1 MKKKNYFF
9 EIATMIVICCF
20 LVAIALFAN
29 AFLKAVFSTIV
40 AKVIAAL
47 VLASV
52 FWRYSGALIRAGVNR
67 LSVRTVIFFVVL
79 VFMVIA
85 LSSCA
90 STRSSYSAVGG
101 KLTNLQK
108 HRTENYIAVQR
119 MQRIENTEAMY
130 TDLDFKRLKSQP
142 VKTDSIKGYLGK
154 IINLSRWQNIQF
166 NVSRVESPDKTILS
180 ETLAPGQQ
188 ISRYLLPGRYLVT
201 VYINGKLKD
210 VKDFPVGAELKGF
223 FGELLHW
230 YIYRGD

>member
-20 LVAIALFAN
+20 FVAIVLFAN

-52 FWRYSGALIRAGVNR
+52 FWRYSGALIRTGVNR
-67 LSVRTVIFFVVL
+67 LSVRTAIFFFVVI
-79 VFMVIA
+79 FMVIA

-90 STRSSYSAVGG
+90 STRSSYSAVEG

-108 HRTENYIAVQR
+108 HRTENYITVQR

-130 TDLDFKRLKSQP
+130 VDLDFKRLKSQP
-142 VKTDSIKGYLGK
+142 VKADSIKGYLGK
-154 IINLSRWQNIQF
+154 IANLTRWQNIQF
-166 NVSRVESPDKTILS
+166 NVSRIENPDKTILS

-188 ISRYLLPGRYLVT
+188 ISRYLLPGQYLVA
-201 VYINGKLKD
+201 VYINGKLRD
-210 VKDFPVGAELKGF
+210 IKDFPVGVELKGF
-223 FGELLHW
+223 FGESLHW
-230 YIYRGD
+230 YIYRED